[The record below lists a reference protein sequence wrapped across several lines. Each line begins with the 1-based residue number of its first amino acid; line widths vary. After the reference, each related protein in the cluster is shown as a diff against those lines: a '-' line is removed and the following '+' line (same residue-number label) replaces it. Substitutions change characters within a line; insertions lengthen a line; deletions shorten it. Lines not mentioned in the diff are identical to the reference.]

1 MQTYRKEKSG
11 DFMSFMSNI
20 PLPDGILEKAK
31 NILGE
36 DNTLFAVVGD
46 IKMDGSY
53 GKSALV
59 FGRDKV
65 AAFDDAHENGYTSVD
80 YEDIERAKVKRLYG
94 NALFRVKLKDSGKD
108 RLNPDGGNK
117 NDNGGKWVN
126 LIRFSYAAA
135 DMADAAAVFAE
146 TCRDEGY
153 SDNLLEAVRSTYM
166 KMRSFCPKCGRKLPS
181 PDSPCFNC
189 AGKGKMFS
197 KLAKYV
203 LPEKY
208 NLIFCI
214 ILSAVT
220 TGLSLMPTYIT
231 KIMVDDVLPN
241 KDTEKLGKI
250 IIFLI
255 LLYIVQYLLTG
266 VRQYRLRCA
275 SDGII
280 TGLKKDIFAKAQYL
294 PMRFYDKSSTGSVIN
309 RVNSDTQ
316 TVKEFVMRI
325 SQEAIVQFFTMV
337 GIVIIMF
344 GIDWQLALL
353 ALCPI
358 PLVVFISRRFRKM
371 VSPKYRR
378 LWRRS
383 SAISTMLAD
392 SIPGIRVIK
401 AFSNEKRV
409 INKFERYCDEWRKE
423 DQHTGMYAAIFPTL
437 ITFFVSCGSLL
448 IWAVGG
454 RWSVNGDYGVTA
466 GILVSFISYAATF
479 YNPVNF
485 FANLS
490 DSYANAI
497 ASAEKILDIIDA
509 EPEHNFGAYKND
521 EPLQGKIEFKNVNFS
536 FDRSKKVLSNINLT
550 IEPGDIV
557 GIVGTTGSGKSTL
570 INLIMRYY
578 DDYDGEI
585 LIDGKNIKD
594 IDMGYYRSQIGFVQ
608 QEPLMFRD
616 SVFNNIAYGCGDVHV
631 EQVMHAAQIA
641 NAHTFISKMPDAYD
655 TMLGER
661 GVGLSGGE
669 KQRVSIARAVL
680 KNPGILIF
688 DEATA
693 AVDSETEFLI
703 QGAIEK
709 LIRGRTTIMIAHR
722 LSTLRKANKIVVVDK
737 GEIIECGAPD
747 ELLKRKGKYYKLVQI
762 QSMSEQLLKEKQS
775 ENFE

>member
-1 MQTYRKEKSG
+1 MK
-11 DFMSFMSNI
+11 FMSNS
-20 PLPDGILEKAK
+20 PVPEKIMAQAK
-31 NILGE
+31 TILGE
-36 DNTLFAVVGD
+36 DNVLFAVVGD
-46 IKMDGSY
+46 LTMDGSY
-53 GKSALV
+53 GTSVLV
-59 FGRDKV
+59 FGRDRL
-65 AAFDDAHENGYTSVD
+65 AAFDESYENGYITAD
-80 YEDIERAKVKRLYG
+80 YESVVREKVKRLYG
-94 NALFRVKLKDSGKD
+94 NALFRIKGED
-108 RLNPDGGNK
+108 
-117 NDNGGKWVN
+117 GKWKS
-126 LIRFSYAAA
+126 LLRFSYAAA
-135 DMADAAAVFAE
+135 DLGDAAAIYIENVAA
-146 TCRDEGY
+146 EGY
-153 SDNLLEAVRSTYM
+153 TDKQLDVVYSTYE
-166 KMRSFCPKCGRKLPS
+166 KMRSFCPKCGRKLSS
-181 PDSPCFNC
+181 PDAPCINC

-197 KLAKYV
+197 KLIKYV
-203 LPEKY
+203 IPQKW
-208 NLIFCI
+208 NLLFCI

-220 TGLSLMPTYIT
+220 TMCSLIPTYVT
-231 KIMVDDVLPN
+231 SIMVDEVLPN
-241 KDTEKLGKI
+241 HNMNKLLKI
-250 IIFLI
+250 VVFLI
-255 LLYIVQYLLTG
+255 CLYIVQYVLTG

-280 TGLKKDIFAKAQYL
+280 TDLKKDIFAKAQYL
-294 PMRFYDKSSTGSVIN
+294 PMKFYDKSSTGSVIN
-309 RVNSDTQ
+309 RVNSDTG
-316 TVKEFVMRI
+316 TVKEFVMKI
-325 SQEAIVQFFTMV
+325 SQEAIVQFFTMI
-337 GIVIIMF
+337 GIIVIMMSIN
-344 GIDWQLALL
+344 WQLALL

-358 PLVVFISRRFRKM
+358 PLVVLVSRKFRKM
-371 VSPKYRR
+371 IAPKYRR
-378 LWRRS
+378 LWRRN

-409 INKFERYCDEWRKE
+409 IHKFDRYCDEWKYE
-423 DQHTGMYAAIFPTL
+423 DQKTGMYAAIFPTL
-437 ITFFVSCGSLL
+437 ITFFVSCGSIL

-454 RWSVNGDYGVTA
+454 KWTIDGSFGVTA
-466 GILVSFISYAATF
+466 GVLVSFISYAATF
-479 YNPVNF
+479 YNPINF

-490 DSYANAI
+490 DSYENAI

-509 EPEHNFGAYKND
+509 EPEHDFGDYKNE
-521 EPLQGKIEFKNVNFS
+521 EPIQGKIEFKNVNFS
-536 FDRSKKVLSNINLT
+536 FDRSKKILSNINLT

-578 DDYDGEI
+578 DDYEGEI
-585 LIDGKNIKD
+585 FVDGKNIKD

-631 EQVMHAAQIA
+631 EQVLHAAQIA

-655 TMLGER
+655 TLLGER

-680 KNPGILIF
+680 KNPGLLIF

-693 AVDSETEFLI
+693 AVDSETEYLI

-737 GEIIECGAPD
+737 GEIIECGHPD
-747 ELLKRKGKYYKLVQI
+747 ELLRRKGKYYKLVQI
-762 QSMSEQLLKEKQS
+762 QSMSEQLMKEKQT

>member
-1 MQTYRKEKSG
+1 MN
-11 DFMSFMSNI
+11 FMSNS
-20 PLPDGILEKAK
+20 PLPDGILEKAQ

-36 DNTLFAVVGD
+36 DNVLFAVAGD

-65 AAFDDAHENGYTSVD
+65 AAFDECYENGYTVID
-80 YEDIERAKVKRLYG
+80 YESVARAKVKRLYG
-94 NALFRVKLKDSGKD
+94 NAMFRVKFDDGK
-108 RLNPDGGNK
+108 RM
-117 NDNGGKWVN
+117 N

-135 DMADAAAVFAE
+135 DFADAAAIFME
-146 TCRDEGY
+146 TCRNEGY
-153 SDNLLEAVRSTYM
+153 SDDLIEIVHSTYL

-181 PDSPCFNC
+181 PESPCINC

-197 KLAKYV
+197 KLIKYV
-203 LPEKY
+203 LPEKW
-208 NLIFCI
+208 NLLVCI
-214 ILSAVT
+214 ILSALT
-220 TGLSLMPTYIT
+220 TGLSLIPTYIT
-231 KIMVDDVLPN
+231 RIMVDEVLPN
-241 KDTEKLGKI
+241 KDMEMLNKI

-255 LLYIVQYLLTG
+255 VLYVVQYVLTG
-266 VRQYRLRCA
+266 IRQYRLRCA

-316 TVKEFVMRI
+316 TVKEFVMKI
-325 SQEAIVQFFTMV
+325 SQEALVQFFTMV
-337 GIVIIMF
+337 GIIVIMF

-371 VSPKYRR
+371 VAPKYRR
-378 LWRRS
+378 LWRRN

-401 AFSNEKRV
+401 AFSNEDRV
-409 INKFERYCDEWRKE
+409 INKFARYCDEWRKE
-423 DQHTGMYAAIFPTL
+423 DQHTGRYAAIFPTL
-437 ITFFVSCGSLL
+437 ITFFVSCGSIL

-454 RWSVNGDYGVTA
+454 KWAVADKYGVTA

-509 EPEHNFGAYKND
+509 EPENDFGNFKND
-521 EPLQGKIEFKNVNFS
+521 DPLQGRIEFKNVNFS

-616 SVFNNIAYGCGDVHV
+616 SVFNNIAYGCGEVHV

-737 GEIIECGAPD
+737 GEIIECGHPD

>member
-1 MQTYRKEKSG
+1 MK
-11 DFMSFMSNI
+11 FMSNSRV
-20 PLPDGILEKAK
+20 PDEVMQQAK
-31 NILGE
+31 KILGE
-36 DNTLFAVVGD
+36 DNVLFAVVGD
-46 IKMDGSY
+46 LSMSGAY
-53 GKSALV
+53 GTSVLV
-59 FGRDKV
+59 FGRDKL
-65 AAFDDAHENGYTSVD
+65 AAFDESYDGGFMTAE
-80 YEDIERAKVKRLYG
+80 YESIVRAKVKRLYG
-94 NALFRVKLKDSGKD
+94 NAFFRIKKTDE
-108 RLNPDGGNK
+108 
-117 NDNGGKWVN
+117 KWQSI
-126 LIRFSYAAA
+126 LRFSYAAA
-135 DMADAAAVFAE
+135 DLGDAAAIFIENVAA
-146 TCRDEGY
+146 EGY
-153 SDNLLEAVRSTYM
+153 SDNLLEIVHSTYE
-166 KMRSFCPKCGRKLPS
+166 KMRSFCPKCGRKLAS
-181 PDSPCFNC
+181 PDTPCINC
-189 AGKGKMFS
+189 AGKSKMFS
-197 KLAKYV
+197 KLIKYV
-203 LPEKY
+203 RPQKW
-208 NLIFCI
+208 NLLFCI
-214 ILSAVT
+214 VLSAIT
-220 TGLSLMPTYIT
+220 TMCSLIPTYVT
-231 KIMVDDVLPN
+231 GIMVDEVLPN
-241 KDTEKLGKI
+241 NDMNKLIKI
-250 IIFLI
+250 VVFLI
-255 LLYIVQYLLTG
+255 GLYIVQYVLTG

-280 TGLKKDIFAKAQYL
+280 TGLKKDIFSKAQYL
-294 PMRFYDKSSTGSVIN
+294 PMKFYDKSSTGSVIN
-309 RVNSDTQ
+309 RVNSDTG
-316 TVKEFVMRI
+316 TVKEFVMKI
-325 SQEAIVQFFTMV
+325 SQEAIVQFFTMM
-337 GIVIIMF
+337 GIIVIMVSIN
-344 GIDWQLALL
+344 WQLALL

-358 PLVVFISRRFRKM
+358 PLVVLISRKFRKM
-371 VSPKYRR
+371 IAPKYRR
-378 LWRRS
+378 LWRRN

-409 INKFERYCDEWRKE
+409 IKKFDRYCDEWRYE
-423 DQHTGMYAAIFPTL
+423 DQKAGMYAAIFPTL
-437 ITFFVSCGSLL
+437 ITFFVSCGSIL

-454 RWSVNGDYGVTA
+454 RWTINDSYGVTA
-466 GILVSFISYAATF
+466 GVLVSFISYAATF

-490 DSYANAI
+490 DSYENAI

-509 EPEHNFGAYKND
+509 EPEHDFGDYQD
-521 EPLQGKIEFKNVNFS
+521 EEPIRGKIEFKNVNFS

-578 DDYDGEI
+578 DDYEGEI
-585 LIDGKNIKD
+585 FVDGRNIKD

-616 SVFNNIAYGCGDVHV
+616 SVFNNIAYGCGDVHAEEV
-631 EQVMHAAQIA
+631 LHAAQIA

-655 TMLGER
+655 TLLGER

-680 KNPGILIF
+680 KNPGVLIF

-722 LSTLRKANKIVVVDK
+722 LSTLRKANKIIVVDK
-737 GEIIECGAPD
+737 GEIIECGHPD

-762 QSMSEQLLKEKQS
+762 QSMSEQLMKEKQT